1 MKKYMKIRKM
11 LFKNLK
17 LLFRKTHQTPPK
29 LQEFKLNIY
38 LNRER
43 YKTAQ

>member
-29 LQEFKLNIY
+29 LQDFKLNVC

-43 YKTAQ
+43 YKTAK

>member
-29 LQEFKLNIY
+29 LQEFKLNICP
-38 LNRER
+38 NRER